1 MRSARVEI
9 SVPYRALV
17 VPRGARVAREVV
29 YRAPLVV
36 DVPVVAPGDLSVAVS
51 CTDIPARYVNDLPR
65 RDYLGHEA
73 VDGLWLPMSDYDD
86 PDLMLRVETAMRRLA
101 IGSEE
106 LEDGE
111 PNPFAIVGPRPTSRM
126 DFLRARSIDEVFLR
140 EHVED
145 ERQTCLASAATLAS
159 DLMFCDDGR
168 VFRRS
173 PGPFYGSFEGKTV
186 DLVATRFS
194 LPKGLQHPFG
204 AARLAE
210 AVECFAMMVP
220 DRRPVTKGTVEI
232 HQPERM
238 PDLDALLTARLAT
251 PRYWAK
257 MFRAAVEGEAAEH
270 RVAAEAAIAAGA
282 RIRGLDPDFHVSGS
296 SDVDP
301 SAEGIRLPGP
311 RELVDAVE
319 LSRAFAE
326 NHMFA
331 AASPVSMAVL
341 TSMRELWRQTMEPQ
355 LMRWYV
361 FERDRLQVLDAAPDL
376 EAPGFGA
383 AP

>member
-17 VPRGARVAREVV
+17 VPRGARTAREVV

-36 DVPVVAPGDLSVAVS
+36 DVPLVAPGDLAVAAS
-51 CTDIPARYVNDLPR
+51 CTDIPARYTNDMPR
-65 RDYLGHEA
+65 LDYLGHDA
-73 VDGLWLPMSDYDD
+73 SDGLWLPMNDYDD
-86 PDLMLRVETAMRRLA
+86 PELLLRVETAMHRLA
-101 IGSEE
+101 VGTEE

-111 PNPFAIVGPRPTSRM
+111 PNPFALVGPRPISKM
-126 DFLRARSIDEVFLR
+126 DFLRAKSIDDVFLR

-145 ERQTCLASAATLAS
+145 ERQTCLAAASALAS

-186 DLVATRFS
+186 DLVAARFS

-210 AVECFAMMVP
+210 AVECFAMLVP
-220 DRRPVTKGTVEI
+220 DRRPVTRGNVEI
-232 HQPERM
+232 RHPELM

-257 MFRAAVEGEAAEH
+257 MFRTAVEGEAVGH
-270 RVAAEAAIAAGA
+270 VVAAEAAIAAGA
-282 RIRGLDPDFHVSGS
+282 RIRGLDPHFHASGS
-296 SDVDP
+296 SDVDA
-301 SAEGIRLPGP
+301 SAAGIRPPGAQ
-311 RELVDAVE
+311 ELVDAVE
-319 LSRAFAE
+319 LNRAFAE
-326 NHMFA
+326 NHLFA
-331 AASPVSMAVL
+331 AATPASAAVV
-341 TSMRELWRQTMEPQ
+341 TAVRDLWRQTVEPQ
-355 LMRWYV
+355 LTRWDV
-361 FERDRLQVLDAAPDL
+361 FERDRLPVIEVAPDL
-376 EAPGFGA
+376 DAPGFGA

>member
-1 MRSARVEI
+1 MRSARVEL
-9 SVPYRALV
+9 SVPYRAVV

-29 YRAPLVV
+29 YRASLVV
-36 DVPVVAPGDLSVAVS
+36 DVPVVARADLSVAAS
-51 CTDIPARYVNDLPR
+51 CTDIPARYTNDVPR
-65 RDYLGHEA
+65 CEYLGHDEA
-73 VDGLWLPMSDYDD
+73 DGLWLPMADYDD
-86 PDLMLRVETAMRRLA
+86 PDLVLRVETAMRRLA
-101 IGSEE
+101 VGSEE

-111 PNPFAIVGPRPTSRM
+111 PNPFALVGHRPISKM
-126 DFLRARSIDEVFLR
+126 NFLRARSIDDVILR

-145 ERQTCLASAATLAS
+145 DRTASLASAAALAS

-168 VFRRS
+168 VLRRS
-173 PGPFYGSFEGKTV
+173 PGPFYGSFEGRTV

-220 DRRPVTKGTVEI
+220 DRRPETRGTVEI
-232 HQPERM
+232 HRPEQM

-257 MFRAAVEGEAAEH
+257 MFRAAVEGEAVEH

-282 RIRGLDPDFHVSGS
+282 RIRGLDPDFHASGS

-301 SAEGIRLPGP
+301 SAAGFALPGA
-311 RELVDAVE
+311 RDLVDAVE

-326 NHMFA
+326 NHLFS
-331 AASPVSMAVL
+331 AASPVSAAVL
-341 TSMRELWRQTMEPQ
+341 TSLRDLWSQTMEPQ
-355 LMRWYV
+355 LTRWDV
-361 FERDRLQVLDAAPDL
+361 FERDRLPVAEAAPEL

>member
-1 MRSARVEI
+1 MRSARIEI

-17 VPRGARVAREVV
+17 VPRGARTAREVV

-36 DVPVVAPGDLSVAVS
+36 DVPVVAPGDLSVAAS
-51 CTDIPARYVNDLPR
+51 CTDIPARYTNDVPR
-65 RDYLGHEA
+65 LDYLGHDA
-73 VDGLWLPMSDYDD
+73 SDGLWLPMNDYDD

-111 PNPFAIVGPRPTSRM
+111 PNPFALVGQRPISKR
-126 DFLRARSIDEVFLR
+126 DFLRAKSIDEVLLR
-140 EHVED
+140 EHVGD
-145 ERQTCLASAATLAS
+145 ERQTCLAAASALAS

-168 VFRRS
+168 VLRRS
-173 PGPFYGSFEGKTV
+173 PGPFYGSFEGRTV

-220 DRRPVTKGTVEI
+220 NRRPATYGSVDI
-232 HQPERM
+232 HRPELM

-257 MFRAAVEGEAAEH
+257 MFRVAVEGEAVEH
-270 RVAAEAAIAAGA
+270 RAAAEAAVAAGA
-282 RIRGLDPDFHVSGS
+282 RIRGLDPDFHASGS
-296 SDVDP
+296 TDVDP
-301 SAEGIRLPGP
+301 NAAGFALPGAV
-311 RELVDAVE
+311 ELVDAVE

-326 NHMFA
+326 NHLFA
-331 AASPVSMAVL
+331 ADSPASAPVLSSL
-341 TSMRELWRQTMEPQ
+341 HELWRQTIEPQ
-355 LMRWYV
+355 LTRWDV
-361 FERDRLQVLDAAPDL
+361 FERDRLPVAEVAPELD
-376 EAPGFGA
+376 APGFGA